1 MIRQQHCPFL
11 ALREPLGG
19 LKGLGY
25 MEGVCV
31 CVCVCVCG
39 LDETEREIKGVR
51 GV

>member
-1 MIRQQHCPFL
+1 MGQQHCPFL

-19 LKGLGY
+19 QKGLGC
-25 MEGVCV
+25 VCV